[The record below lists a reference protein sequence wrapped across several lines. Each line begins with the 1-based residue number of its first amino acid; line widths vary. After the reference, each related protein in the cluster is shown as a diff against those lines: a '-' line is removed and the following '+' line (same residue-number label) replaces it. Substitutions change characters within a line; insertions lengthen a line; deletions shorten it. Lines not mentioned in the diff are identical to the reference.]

1 MAKTAKKK
9 RATRKPWT
17 KELVREL
24 KTHSRDKTPLPR
36 IAKLTK
42 RTEAALRQ
50 KAFQLGIS
58 LGHQT

>member
-1 MAKTAKKK
+1 MAKKTKI
-9 RATRKPWT
+9 ATRKPWT
-17 KELVREL
+17 KDQVREL
-24 KTHSRDKTPLPR
+24 KTHSRAKTPLAR
-36 IAKLTK
+36 IAKMTR